1 MEGFDEFVA
10 KAWETKCPSSITIEV
25 WQFKVRLL
33 RKRIKGWSRNI
44 ESGIKKNKQVLI
56 DEVDRLDKLSEVQVM
71 SPCEKENRRKA

>member
-10 KAWETKCPSSITIEV
+10 KAWETKCPSSIPIEV

-44 ESGIKKNKQVLI
+44 V
-56 DEVDRLDKLSEVQVM
+56 RDKE
-71 SPCEKENRRKA
+71 E